1 MESMRKKLLMFAIL
15 SFLVNST
22 GYHSAKAED
31 YSNLWSRSDMKEH
44 MVTSYALTFTSYMI
58 YRKKLE
64 MTPESSALLSVAT
77 GLALGLIRDKFLF
90 NHDHLGEYMKANAIG
105 ATASVLLT
113 YSIQF

>member
-22 GYHSAKAED
+22 VYHSAKAED

-44 MVTSYALTFTSYMI
+44 LTFTSYMI